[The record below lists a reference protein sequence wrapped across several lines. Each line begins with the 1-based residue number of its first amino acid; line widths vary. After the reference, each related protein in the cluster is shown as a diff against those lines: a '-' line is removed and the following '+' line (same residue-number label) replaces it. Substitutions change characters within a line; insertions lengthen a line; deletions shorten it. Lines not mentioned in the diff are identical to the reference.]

1 MYIRA
6 GDYVYTCGKV
16 VRQEC
21 WGGILQYC
29 IANAFMGRGA
39 WLDERKIEGMYY
51 ISIYILYY

>member
-21 WGGILQYC
+21 WGECWEGYCSIALQ
-29 IANAFMGRGA
+29 MLLWGGGHGRMR
-39 WLDERKIEGMYY
+39 EK
-51 ISIYILYY
+51 

>member
-21 WGGILQYC
+21 WGEGYCSIALQ
-29 IANAFMGRGA
+29 MLLWGGGHGRMR
-39 WLDERKIEGMYY
+39 EK
-51 ISIYILYY
+51 

>member
-21 WGGILQYC
+21 WGECWGGILQYC

-39 WLDERKIEGMYY
+39 W
-51 ISIYILYY
+51 

>member
-21 WGGILQYC
+21 WGECWGGD
-29 IANAFMGRGA
+29 IAVLHCKCFYG
-39 WLDERKIEGMYY
+39 EGGMVG
-51 ISIYILYY
+51 